1 MYIDKI
7 EPFCAEFHQWAGEM
21 ESAEAEL
28 KQLRPAKL
36 PMFSEGI
43 DEAAISSAVKCV
55 LDKYQIGPDCLD
67 EENAEDFLDAVKRLA
82 KVTKELFPGIALQ
95 LKELE
100 KAALFGRLHSLWHWD
115 ELCEDEEVPNWEAMP
130 IVKRLA
136 LFRFTEGHAGIRW
149 VLNQI
154 DREEKG
160 AELKFPTAVEEFF
173 AGLAVL
179 AKVLEELKV

>member
-1 MYIDKI
+1 
-7 EPFCAEFHQWAGEM
+7 M

-100 KAALFGRLHSLWHWD
+100 KAAFFGRLHSLWNWN
-115 ELCEDEEVPNWEAMP
+115 ELCEEEVPNWEAMP

-149 VLNQI
+149 VLSQI
-154 DREEKG
+154 DREEEG
-160 AELKFPTAVEEFF
+160 AELKFPAAVEEFF